1 MNYSTIDLN
10 KINFYQVKETTN
22 IDIYMFAPYC
32 NTIYIATIEYCQISI
47 KLDTYIDRL
56 EQNHT
61 YVSMQICSSPRKLN
75 SPQLF
80 ENIPKLNSPRKLNS
94 PGKLNR

>member
-32 NTIYIATIEYCQISI
+32 NTIYIATIEYC
-47 KLDTYIDRL
+47 
-56 EQNHT
+56 
-61 YVSMQICSSPRKLN
+61 
-75 SPQLF
+75 
-80 ENIPKLNSPRKLNS
+80 
-94 PGKLNR
+94 